1 MSESLSKHV
10 VVVGGGVTGLT
21 AAYRIHKLRP
31 EWRVT
36 LLESRDRLGGNIVTV
51 REKGFVIDGGPDSF
65 VRTKP
70 AAVKLAR
77 ELGLEDQLIT
87 TKPDGR
93 KVYLAHAGQLEAMP
107 EGMALGVPTRPG
119 PLVRSRLLGWPAKLR
134 LFSEPFWPAG
144 NDDGRDESIYDFL
157 SRRLGGT
164 AAERLA
170 GPLLGGIYAGDIRKL
185 SMRATFPQLIELEK
199 KHRSLVLGTL
209 AMRADGRRRVKG
221 EATPNSRLKR
231 TQQLIQA
238 AWGTAESPFYSFKG
252 GMLSLIDALADAL
265 PQGTV
270 RLEAGLDGLRREGEK
285 WQLVSGDQKLE
296 ADAVVLACPARVAA
310 KLVPT
315 EQLSRDLSS
324 IQYLS
329 TATVFFAFDRS
340 QVSHPLDGVGF
351 VVPPGEGD
359 ILAGTFINSKWEHRV
374 PEGKVLLRAFL
385 GGARGGELVEQQSDA
400 ELSARALKEL
410 KRLMGRLGEPEWTR
424 VFRYPKSN
432 PQPHLGHKERL
443 VRLRENGVRGLEL
456 AGAAYDGVGIPDC
469 VAQAERAAES
479 IIKQLA

>member
-1 MSESLSKHV
+1 MSESLQKHV

-21 AAYRIHKLRP
+21 AAYRIHQARP
-31 EWRVT
+31 EWQIT

-65 VRTKP
+65 VHTKP

-87 TKPDGR
+87 TRPDGR
-93 KVYLAHAGQLEAMP
+93 KVYLAHAGQLEPMP

-119 PLVRSRLLGWPAKLR
+119 PLVRSPLLGWPAKLR
-134 LFSEPFWPAG
+134 LFSEPLWPPGKGDA
-144 NDDGRDESIYDFL
+144 DESIYDFL
-157 SRRLGGT
+157 SRRLGDAG
-164 AAERLA
+164 AEKLA

-185 SMRATFPQLIELEK
+185 SMRATFPQLIELER

-209 AMRADGRRRVKG
+209 AMRAEGRRRVKG
-221 EATPNSRLKR
+221 ESTPSSRWQR
-231 TQQLIQA
+231 TRQLIEA

-252 GMLSLIDALADAL
+252 GMSSLIEALQAAL
-265 PQGTV
+265 PHGSV
-270 RLEAGLDGLRREGEK
+270 RLNVGLDGLRREGEQ
-285 WQLVSGDQKLE
+285 WQLVTGQEKLS

-310 KLVPT
+310 KLVPG
-315 EQLSRDLSS
+315 EALSRELSA
-324 IQYLS
+324 IEYLS

-340 QVSHPLDGVGF
+340 QVAHPLDGVGF
-351 VVPPGEGD
+351 VVPPGEGE

-385 GGARGGELVEQQSDA
+385 GGARGGELVEQQSD
-400 ELSARALKEL
+400 EQLTQRALKEL
-410 KRLMGRLGEPEWTR
+410 ERLMGRLGEPEWSR

-432 PQPHLGHKERL
+432 PQPHLGHKDRLERL
-443 VRLRENGVRGLEL
+443 RKNAVPRLEL

-469 VAQAERAAES
+469 VAQAERAADS
-479 IIKQLA
+479 IVKQLS

>member
-1 MSESLSKHV
+1 MSEPSHKHV

-31 EWRVT
+31 DWKLT
-36 LLESRDRLGGNIVTV
+36 LLESRDRLGGNIITV
-51 REKGFVIDGGPDSF
+51 REKGFVVDGGPDSF

-70 AAVKLAR
+70 AAVTLAR
-77 ELGLEDQLIT
+77 ELGLEDQLIST
-87 TKPDGR
+87 RPEGR
-93 KVYLAHAGQLEAMP
+93 KVYLAHAGHLEPMP

-144 NDDGRDESIYDFL
+144 KANGQDESIYDFL
-157 SRRLGGT
+157 SRRLGDAG
-164 AAERLA
+164 AEKLA

-199 KHRSLVLGTL
+199 KHRSLVVGTL
-209 AMRADGRRRVKG
+209 AMRAEGRRRVKG
-221 EATPNSRLKR
+221 ESAPASRLAR
-231 TQQLIQA
+231 ARQLIEA
-238 AWGTAESPFYSFKG
+238 AWGTSESPFYSFKG
-252 GMLSLIDALADAL
+252 GMLSLIEALAEAL
-265 PQGTV
+265 PPGTV
-270 RLEAGLDGLRREGEK
+270 QLDMALDGLRRDGDR
-285 WQLVSGDQKLE
+285 WQLVVGDQKLE

-310 KLVPT
+310 KLVPG
-315 EQLSRDLSS
+315 EALSRDLRA
-324 IQYLS
+324 IEYLS

-340 QVSHPLDGVGF
+340 TVSHPLDGVGF
-351 VVPPGEGD
+351 VVPPGEGE
-359 ILAGTFINSKWEHRV
+359 ILAGTFINSKWAHRV

-385 GGARGGELVEQQSDA
+385 GGARGGDLVEQQTDEQLTQRA
-400 ELSARALKEL
+400 FNELE
-410 KRLMGRLGEPEWTR
+410 RLMGRLGEPEWTR

-443 VRLRENGVRGLEL
+443 GRLRANGVPRLEL

-469 VAQAERAAES
+469 VAQAERAAEA
-479 IIKQLA
+479 IVRQLA